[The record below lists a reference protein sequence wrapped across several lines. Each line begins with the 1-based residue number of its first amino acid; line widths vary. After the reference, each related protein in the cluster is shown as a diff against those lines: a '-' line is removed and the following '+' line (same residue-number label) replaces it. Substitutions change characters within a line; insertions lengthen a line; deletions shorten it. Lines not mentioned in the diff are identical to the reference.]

1 MDPRHNISRA
11 KENHLNR
18 VIILSTLHRYGFPA
32 RPVRAIRF
40 RIAGKHLVFLSPRLC
55 SIGRILNFG
64 VLVCAL
70 HFFAQLIL
78 NPFGFEWLKHAFLAL
93 TTAGGAP
100 LGAALAARALG
111 LTQNLSNLNGVRLLL
126 ISLFAGL
133 FNALAIRL
141 TLSLKG
147 VPEEVLPDMLSIM
160 IGDTIGA
167 WTIIYLIKI
176 TLTWRGRAARHF

>member
-1 MDPRHNISRA
+1 M
-11 KENHLNR
+11 
-18 VIILSTLHRYGFPA
+18 
-32 RPVRAIRF
+32 
-40 RIAGKHLVFLSPRLC
+40 VFLLAQSEQYVFELQGNTWFFYPPAFVRLAAFL
-55 SIGRILNFG
+55 ILGFWS
-64 VLVCAL
+64 VPFI
-70 HFFAQLIL
+70 FFAQLIL

-126 ISLFAGL
+126 ISLFAAL

>member
-1 MDPRHNISRA
+1 M
-11 KENHLNR
+11 
-18 VIILSTLHRYGFPA
+18 
-32 RPVRAIRF
+32 
-40 RIAGKHLVFLSPRLC
+40 VFLLAQSEQYVFELQGNTWFFYPPAFVRLAAFL
-55 SIGRILNFG
+55 ILGFWS
-64 VLVCAL
+64 VPFI
-70 HFFAQLIL
+70 FFAQLIL
-78 NPFGFEWLKHAFLAL
+78 NPFGFEWLQHAFLAL

-141 TLSLKG
+141 TLSLQG
-147 VPEEVLPDMLSIM
+147 VAEEVLPDMLSIM